1 MADAARD
8 FVIPEA
14 VAMPKRRWSLSLVWL
29 IPLVAIVAG
38 GWLAVKAIQDRGPT
52 ITITFKTAEGLEAG
66 KTKIKYKNVDV
77 GLVKQIGIS
86 PDRTRVVVTAELV
99 KQTAPY
105 LVEDTRFWVVSAH
118 IAAGGVSGL
127 GTLFSGAYIGVDI
140 GKSSKLQ
147 KQFTGLEV
155 PPVVGADLP
164 GRQFLLRGAE
174 LGSLEISS
182 PVYFRRMPVGRVLAH
197 ELDRDGTAVLVK
209 IFVDAPYDEYVHP
222 TTRFWNASGID
233 FIADATGVKIHTQ
246 SLVALLL
253 GGIAFETP
261 ADSSVVQPAD
271 EQHVFEL
278 FPDRSQAMKRPDV
291 EVVPFTMYFSESVHG
306 LSVGAAV
313 DYRGVSIGEIKSI
326 GAKFDPATTA
336 VRIPVEVDLY
346 PERLRSLSRE
356 TVAEPTP
363 AERKA
368 RLDGLVEEGLRGQL
382 RTGSLLTGQLYVA
395 LDFFPNAPKAK
406 IDWTKTPPEIPT
418 VPGGLH
424 ELQTI
429 VTNIGR
435 KIEKMPL
442 DQIGRDL
449 DQALQSL
456 RSTLH
461 NTEALVKRL
470 DTEVTPEARAAL
482 AEARRTLN
490 TAGRTLDS
498 DAPLQQDARE
508 ALREV
513 SRAAQAMRV
522 LADYLERHPE
532 AVIRGK
538 KEDKP

>member
-1 MADAARD
+1 
-8 FVIPEA
+8 
-14 VAMPKRRWSLSLVWL
+14 
-29 IPLVAIVAG
+29 
-38 GWLAVKAIQDRGPT
+38 
-52 ITITFKTAEGLEAG
+52 
-66 KTKIKYKNVDV
+66 
-77 GLVKQIGIS
+77 
-86 PDRTRVVVTAELV
+86 
-99 KQTAPY
+99 
-105 LVEDTRFWVVSAH
+105 
-118 IAAGGVSGL
+118 
-127 GTLFSGAYIGVDI
+127 
-140 GKSSKLQ
+140 
-147 KQFTGLEV
+147 
-155 PPVVGADLP
+155 
-164 GRQFLLRGAE
+164 
-174 LGSLEISS
+174 
-182 PVYFRRMPVGRVLAH
+182 
-197 ELDRDGTAVLVK
+197 
-209 IFVDAPYDEYVHP
+209 
-222 TTRFWNASGID
+222 
-233 FIADATGVKIHTQ
+233 
-246 SLVALLL
+246 
-253 GGIAFETP
+253 
-261 ADSSVVQPAD
+261 
-271 EQHVFEL
+271 
-278 FPDRSQAMKRPDV
+278 
-291 EVVPFTMYFSESVHG
+291 
-306 LSVGAAV
+306 
-313 DYRGVSIGEIKSI
+313 
-326 GAKFDPATTA
+326 
-336 VRIPVEVDLY
+336 
-346 PERLRSLSRE
+346 
-356 TVAEPTP
+356 
-363 AERKA
+363 
-368 RLDGLVEEGLRGQL
+368 
-382 RTGSLLTGQLYVA
+382 LYVA

-470 DTEVTPEARAAL
+470 DKEVTPEARAAL